1 MWVMREA
8 APLYL
13 LYLSNKIRGGLCSS
27 LLIVSVITYC
37 VHACFSANRLN
48 AMIKST

>member
-13 LYLSNKIRGGLCSS
+13 LYLSNKIGGGLCSS
-27 LLIVSVITYC
+27 LPIVSMLASLPID
-37 VHACFSANRLN
+37 
-48 AMIKST
+48 